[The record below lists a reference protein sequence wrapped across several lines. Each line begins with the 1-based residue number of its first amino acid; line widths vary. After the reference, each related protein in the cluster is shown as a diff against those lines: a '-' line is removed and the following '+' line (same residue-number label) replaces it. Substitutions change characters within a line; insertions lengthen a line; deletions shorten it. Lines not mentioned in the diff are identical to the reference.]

1 VLTTEEMFQRK
12 RTKAWV
18 IDWQSKKLRRAD
30 VGKIVTTSKKPW
42 GHETLQHWASVA
54 VEQIEVETLNILCL
68 CEHLVSVPCQW
79 ICCGSSHSHVGFH
92 SHVEVSQKG
101 CRSQR
106 SASRPCQQASLAWC
120 QQAFL
125 CQQASLVG
133 LSHKGVWEPTKCQQ
147 AWCQQASLVGASRPS
162 AGGLFL
168 SSLSGQACSLPD
180 SPGVMKRRRLTSQ
193 R

>member
-1 VLTTEEMFQRK
+1 MLTTEEMFQRK

-79 ICCGSSHSHVGFH
+79 ICCGSSQSHVGFH
-92 SHVEVSQKG
+92 SHVAVSQKG

-120 QQAFL
+120 QQGFL

-133 LSHKGVWEPTKCQQ
+133 LSHKGAGSQP
-147 AWCQQASLVGASRPS
+147 SASRPGANRPLWWVR
-162 AGGLFL
+162 AGPVPAGF
-168 SSLSGQACSLPD
+168 SFH
-180 SPGVMKRRRLTSQ
+180 R
-193 R
+193 